1 MIRQAISCDLCGT
14 EMQNPTHW
22 FVAYDQGAELRVSGW
37 NTRCRLRAGA
47 KHLCGQTCLHK
58 LVDDFMARTL
68 SARSPSAAN
77 KVAMREKTADGAIL
91 QNDPGITSA
100 AAETAL
106 ARTAALAIDEYGS
119 SARLITPLQVAAPA
133 GPSRPLPLRLAVAT
147 SRSAVDE
154 SEVNGGVAPSDS
166 PRTWRA
172 EAWKREREREQ
183 RSKEHPEPGSARRH
197 SIG

>member
-1 MIRQAISCDLCGT
+1 VIRQAISCDLCGT
-14 EMQNPTHW
+14 EMQHPTHW

-37 NTRCRLRAGA
+37 NTRSRLRAGA

-68 SARSPSAAN
+68 SARAPSAGD
-77 KVAMREKTADGAIL
+77 KVTLQKETADGSIL
-91 QNDPGITSA
+91 QNDASVTSA
-100 AAETAL
+100 ATH
-106 ARTAALAIDEYGS
+106 AALVRPVAIALDEFES

-133 GPSRPLPLRLAVAT
+133 GPSRPMPLRLAVAT
-147 SRSAVDE
+147 SRSAAYE
-154 SEVNGGVAPSDS
+154 SEASGGVSPSFS
-166 PRTWRA
+166 PRKWRA

-183 RSKEHPEPGSARRH
+183 CSKEHPEASSARRH